1 MKKGKIRKMK
11 KLISLL
17 KATMSQ
23 DMNIFRIKQKGKTK
37 LSKIAF
43 PIILAGVIMFIIG
56 GNARLLV
63 EILAPMGLTHI
74 LLSLFIVLVSVLTII
89 EGAYKSQGILF
100 DSKDSDLLFSLPI
113 TKRRVF
119 FTRIFKLMSF
129 QFIYNSLFLLPA
141 IIVYSMYE
149 KTNCVFYIVSAIMLI
164 LSPIIPTIVGSLIG
178 YIIKGISSR
187 FKAKNAVQVILSC
200 CILLFAFY
208 MSFNQQGM
216 LAGLK
221 ENAVN
226 INDIIT
232 KVYYPAG
239 LYTNL
244 IQNFNFTD
252 LIVLFAISIV
262 PAVLFIYLAGI
273 FYFKLTSKSTEKGIG
288 KKFVVKENTYNV
300 KKPLKALIYKELK
313 RFLSS
318 PVFIINS
325 ALGLLLIV
333 VATAGLVVNFNG
345 LVNSFVGSMELQ
357 ISMDEIMS
365 YIPKVYFCFV
375 VFTSLMTSITS
386 SMISLEGKNIDITKS
401 LPVPSKNILLA
412 KILTSNLISIP
423 IILICDVAFC
433 ILCKVEII
441 NIVLIIS
448 ASIVVPTFSAILGLI
463 INLKHPKLDAS
474 SDTEIVK
481 QSMSSFIS
489 VSLGLFIGMVIVA
502 ITIISGMKNI
512 VFLIEVLIFTIV
524 DLLLW
529 QWLKNSG
536 VKKFERLNV

>member
-1 MKKGKIRKMK
+1 MFD
-11 KLISLL
+11 LL
-17 KATMSQ
+17 KLKYIRTA
-23 DMNIFRIKQKGKTK
+23 
-37 LSKIAF
+37 
-43 PIILAGVIMFIIG
+43 
-56 GNARLLV
+56 LV
-63 EILAPMGLTHI
+63 D
-74 LLSLFIVLVSVLTII
+74 V
-89 EGAYKSQGILF
+89 KS
-100 DSKDSDLLFSLPI
+100 
-113 TKRRVF
+113 
-119 FTRIFKLMSF
+119 
-129 QFIYNSLFLLPA
+129 
-141 IIVYSMYE
+141 
-149 KTNCVFYIVSAIMLI
+149 
-164 LSPIIPTIVGSLIG
+164 
-178 YIIKGISSR
+178 
-187 FKAKNAVQVILSC
+187 
-200 CILLFAFY
+200 
-208 MSFNQQGM
+208 
-216 LAGLK
+216 GLK
-221 ENAVN
+221 NLRTIEKEEDNSMV
-226 INDIIT
+226 INLSYGEEDNPET
-232 KVYYPAG
+232 GG
-239 LYTNL
+239 LIYGVL
-244 IQNFNFTD
+244 A

-273 FYFKLTSKSTEKGIG
+273 FYFKLTSKSTEKGIRR
-288 KKFVVKENTYNV
+288 KFIIKENTYNV
-300 KKPLKALIYKELK
+300 KNPLRALIYKELK

-325 ALGLLLIV
+325 AFGLLLIV

-433 ILCKVEII
+433 ILCRVEII
-441 NIVLIIS
+441 NVVLIIS

-512 VFLIEVLIFTIV
+512 VFLIEVLIFTIA

-529 QWLKNSG
+529 QWIKKFG
-536 VKKFERLNV
+536 VKKFDKLNI

>member
-1 MKKGKIRKMK
+1 MK

-43 PIILAGVIMFIIG
+43 PIVLAGVIMFIIG
-56 GNARLLV
+56 GNARMLV

-100 DSKDSDLLFSLPI
+100 ESKDSDLLFSLPI

-273 FYFKLTSKSTEKGIG
+273 FYFKLTSKSTEKGIRR
-288 KKFVVKENTYNV
+288 KFIIKENTYNV
-300 KKPLKALIYKELK
+300 KNPLRALIYKELK

-325 ALGLLLIV
+325 AFGLLLIV

-401 LPVPSKNILLA
+401 LPVSSKKILLA

-423 IILICDVAFC
+423 IILICDIVFS
-433 ILCKVEII
+433 ILCKVDII
-441 NIVLIIS
+441 NIVLIIA
-448 ASIVVPTFSAILGLI
+448 ASIVVPTFSASLGII
-463 INLKHPKLDAS
+463 INLKNPKLDAT
-474 SDTEIVK
+474 SDTEVVK

-489 VSLGLFIGMVIVA
+489 VFSGMLIGMLMVGIIVSTGMKDSILLTEVIV
-502 ITIISGMKNI
+502 
-512 VFLIEVLIFTIV
+512 FTIA

-529 QWLKNSG
+529 QWIKKFG
-536 VKKFERLNV
+536 VKKFDKLNI

>member
-119 FTRIFKLMSF
+119 FTRIFKLVSF

-149 KTNCVFYIVSAIMLI
+149 KTNCVFYIVSAIMLV

-273 FYFKLTSKSTEKGIG
+273 FYFKLTSKSTEKGIRR
-288 KKFVVKENTYNV
+288 KFIIKENTYNV
-300 KKPLKALIYKELK
+300 KNPLRALIYKELK

-325 ALGLLLIV
+325 AFGLLLIV
-333 VATAGLVVNFNG
+333 VATIGMAVNFNG
-345 LVNSFVGSMELQ
+345 LINSFTESMELQ
-357 ISMDEIMS
+357 ISTNEIMA
-365 YIPKVYFCFV
+365 YIPKIYFCFV

-401 LPVPSKNILLA
+401 LPVPSKKILLA
-412 KILTSNLISIP
+412 KILTSNSISVP
-423 IILICDVAFC
+423 IILICDVVFF
-433 ILCKVEII
+433 ILCKVDII
-441 NIVLIIS
+441 NIILTLS

-481 QSMSSFIS
+481 QSMSSFIAVFS
-489 VSLGLFIGMVIVA
+489 GVFIGMLMIGITVIC
-502 ITIISGMKNI
+502 GMKNI
-512 VFLIEVLIFTIV
+512 ILLLEVLIFAIL

-529 QWLKNSG
+529 QWIKNSG

>member
-1 MKKGKIRKMK
+1 MK

-56 GNARLLV
+56 GNARILV

-89 EGAYKSQGILF
+89 EEAYKSQGILF
-100 DSKDSDLLFSLPI
+100 DSKASDLLFSLPI

-119 FTRIFKLMSF
+119 FTRIFKLVSF
-129 QFIYNSLFLLPA
+129 QFIYNSIFLLPA

-149 KTNCVFYIVSAIMLI
+149 KPNCVFYIVSAIMLI

-200 CILLFAFY
+200 CILLFVFY
-208 MSFNQQGM
+208 ISFNQQGM

-221 ENAVN
+221 ENAVS
-226 INDIIT
+226 INAVIT

-273 FYFKLTSKSTEKGIG
+273 FYFKLTSKSTEKGIRR
-288 KKFVVKENTYNV
+288 KFIIKENTYNV
-300 KKPLKALIYKELK
+300 KNPLRALIYKELK

-325 ALGLLLIV
+325 AFGLLLIV
-333 VATAGLVVNFNG
+333 VATAGLIFNFNG
-345 LVNSFVGSMELQ
+345 LVKSFIDSIELP
-357 ISMDEIMS
+357 ISVDEIMS
-365 YIPKVYFCFV
+365 YIPKIYFCFV

-401 LPVPSKNILLA
+401 LPVPSKNILFA

-441 NIVLIIS
+441 NIVLIIL

-512 VFLIEVLIFTIV
+512 VFLIEVLIFTIA

>member
-1 MKKGKIRKMK
+1 MKKI
-11 KLISLL
+11 LSLL

-23 DMNIFRIKQKGKTK
+23 DMNIFRIKRNGKSK
-37 LSKIAF
+37 LSKIAS
-43 PIILAGVIMFIIG
+43 PMILAGFVMFIVG
-56 GNARLLV
+56 ANAQIIA
-63 EILAPMGLTHI
+63 EILSPMGLTYI

-100 DSKDSDLLFSLPI
+100 EAKDSELLFSLPI
-113 TKRRVF
+113 TKTRIF
-119 FTRIFKLMSF
+119 FTRIFKMIAF
-129 QFIYNSLFLLPA
+129 QFLYNLLFMLPA
-141 IIVYSMYE
+141 IVVYSMYE
-149 KTNCVFYIVSAIMLI
+149 KPNYVFYIVSAIMLI
-164 LSPIIPTIVGSLIG
+164 LSPIIPTIIGSFIG

-244 IQNFNFTD
+244 IQSFNIID

-262 PAVLFIYLAGI
+262 PAVIFIYLAGI

-512 VFLIEVLIFTIV
+512 VFLIEVLIFIIA

>member
-1 MKKGKIRKMK
+1 MKKI
-11 KLISLL
+11 LSLL

-23 DMNIFRIKQKGKTK
+23 DMNIFRIKRNGKSK
-37 LSKIAF
+37 LSKIAS
-43 PIILAGVIMFIIG
+43 PMILAGFVMFIVG
-56 GNARLLV
+56 TNAQIIA
-63 EILAPMGLTHI
+63 EILSPMGLTYI

-100 DSKDSDLLFSLPI
+100 EAKDSELLFSLPI
-113 TKRRVF
+113 TKTRIF
-119 FTRIFKLMSF
+119 FTRIFKMITF
-129 QFIYNSLFLLPA
+129 QFLYNLLFMLPA

-149 KTNCVFYIVSAIMLI
+149 KPNYVFYIVSAIMLI
-164 LSPIIPTIVGSLIG
+164 LSPIIPTIIGSFIG

-200 CILLFAFY
+200 STLLFAFY
-208 MSFNQQGM
+208 ISFNQQGM
-216 LAGLK
+216 LTNLTQ
-221 ENAVN
+221 NATN

-232 KVYYPAG
+232 KIYYPAG
-239 LYTNL
+239 LYINL
-244 IQNFNFTD
+244 IQNFNIID

-262 PAVLFIYLAGI
+262 PAVIFIYLAGI
-273 FYFKLTSKSTEKGIG
+273 FYFKLTSKSTEKSIN
-288 KKFVVKENTYNV
+288 KKFILKENTYNV
-300 KKPLKALIYKELK
+300 KNPLRALIYKELK

-325 ALGLLLIV
+325 AFGLLLIV
-333 VATAGLVVNFNG
+333 VATIGMAVNFNG
-345 LVNSFVGSMELQ
+345 LINSFIESMELQ
-357 ISMDEIMS
+357 ISTNEIMA
-365 YIPKVYFCFV
+365 YIPKIYFCFV

-401 LPVPSKNILLA
+401 LPVPSKKILLA
-412 KILTSNLISIP
+412 KILTSNSISVP
-423 IILICDVAFC
+423 IILICDVVFF
-433 ILCKVEII
+433 ILCKVDII
-441 NIVLIIS
+441 NIILTLS

-481 QSMSSFIS
+481 QSMSSFIAVFS
-489 VSLGLFIGMVIVA
+489 GVFIGMLMIGITVIC
-502 ITIISGMKNI
+502 GMKNI
-512 VFLIEVLIFTIV
+512 ILLLEVLIFAIL

-529 QWLKNSG
+529 QWIKNSG